1 MRHLLIDI
9 ETNLKHDTIWCCVS
23 QDIETGE
30 VKTHTKPDTL
40 KSILKSYDKVVGHN
54 IIGFDAPV
62 LREVW
67 GISIRRTQ
75 VIDTLIMSRLLNPV
89 MEGGHSLKNWGKIL
103 GDNKIEFDA
112 TDFDGGLTDEMLTYC
127 KQDVALNVNLYKH
140 LISEFEKWGSY
151 EQALHLEHEVAV
163 ELSRQERNGFN
174 FDIEQAIILQAEVS
188 DSMAEIEDK
197 MHDVFPPIIEER
209 ISEKTGK
216 TLKPKITK
224 FNVGSRKQIGERL
237 QSLGWQPKEF
247 TEGGQPKIDETVL
260 KDVRL
265 DEAQFIAKYLSLQ
278 KVMSFLTNW
287 IKNTHDDGKIRG
299 KVITCGAIT
308 NRMTHH
314 SPNLGQVPSVSALYG
329 KECRS
334 LFKANDGDVIVGAD
348 LSGIELR
355 CLAHY
360 MQDKKYT
367 EQILEGDIH
376 TYNQKAAGLPT
387 RNNAKTFIYAFL
399 YGAGAEKLGQ
409 IVDKGS
415 QAGGRLK
422 SKFMKSVP
430 ALAKLIEKVQRLSA
444 KGYVPALDG
453 RRIHI
458 RSEHSALNM
467 LLQSAGAI
475 IAKQWI
481 IEVHRLMR
489 EHQIRFT
496 QVAMVHDE
504 IQASVAP
511 EDAELA
517 GKLMVQAA
525 KNAGT
530 VLKLRIPV
538 DAEYKIG
545 KNWAETH

>member
-30 VKTHTKPDTL
+30 VRTHTRPETL
-40 KSILKSYDKVVGHN
+40 KSLLKSYDKVVGHN

-75 VIDTLIMSRLLNPV
+75 VVDTLIMSRLLNPV

-151 EQALHLEHEVAV
+151 EEALHLEHEVAV

-197 MHDVFPPIIEER
+197 MHDVFPPIVEER

-247 TEGGQPKIDETVL
+247 TEGGQPKIDETIL
-260 KDVRL
+260 KDVPL
-265 DEAQFIAKYLSLQ
+265 EEAQFIAKYLSLQ

-287 IKNTHDDGKIRG
+287 IKNTCDDGKIRG

-334 LFKANDGDVIVGAD
+334 LFKA
-348 LSGIELR
+348 
-355 CLAHY
+355 
-360 MQDKKYT
+360 K
-367 EQILEGDIH
+367 
-376 TYNQKAAGLPT
+376 
-387 RNNAKTFIYAFL
+387 
-399 YGAGAEKLGQ
+399 
-409 IVDKGS
+409 
-415 QAGGRLK
+415 
-422 SKFMKSVP
+422 
-430 ALAKLIEKVQRLSA
+430 
-444 KGYVPALDG
+444 
-453 RRIHI
+453 
-458 RSEHSALNM
+458 
-467 LLQSAGAI
+467 QSR
-475 IAKQWI
+475 
-481 IEVHRLMR
+481 V
-489 EHQIRFT
+489 
-496 QVAMVHDE
+496 
-504 IQASVAP
+504 
-511 EDAELA
+511 
-517 GKLMVQAA
+517 
-525 KNAGT
+525 
-530 VLKLRIPV
+530 
-538 DAEYKIG
+538 
-545 KNWAETH
+545 

>member
-360 MQDKKYT
+360 MQDKK
-367 EQILEGDIH
+367 
-376 TYNQKAAGLPT
+376 
-387 RNNAKTFIYAFL
+387 
-399 YGAGAEKLGQ
+399 
-409 IVDKGS
+409 
-415 QAGGRLK
+415 
-422 SKFMKSVP
+422 
-430 ALAKLIEKVQRLSA
+430 
-444 KGYVPALDG
+444 
-453 RRIHI
+453 
-458 RSEHSALNM
+458 
-467 LLQSAGAI
+467 
-475 IAKQWI
+475 
-481 IEVHRLMR
+481 
-489 EHQIRFT
+489 
-496 QVAMVHDE
+496 
-504 IQASVAP
+504 
-511 EDAELA
+511 
-517 GKLMVQAA
+517 
-525 KNAGT
+525 
-530 VLKLRIPV
+530 
-538 DAEYKIG
+538 
-545 KNWAETH
+545 